1 MTCWAP
7 SCPRSPANVAQMGD
21 ERGYPAHSPW
31 HYACFAESPST
42 EKSMRKNLL
51 CAWVLCLFVFVA
63 SSPGGAQWYTPQSD
77 RDLQLT
83 WVVEALG
90 PSMARIV
97 GDVRNLS
104 GLPATRVALR
114 VEGLDHTGKVV
125 SRARG
130 YVPREIPARGA
141 VPFEVRLSLSGKEEK
156 YRVALDFFEFLE
168 PAGGGRSQSP

>member
-1 MTCWAP
+1 MA
-7 SCPRSPANVAQMGD
+7 SCRPYSV
-21 ERGYPAHSPW
+21 S
-31 HYACFAESPST
+31 
-42 EKSMRKNLL
+42 KNLL
-51 CAWVLCLFVFVA
+51 CAWVLCLSVFVA

-114 VEGLDHTGKVV
+114 VEGLDQAGKVV

-130 YVPREIPARGA
+130 YVPREIPTRGA
-141 VPFEVRLSLSGKEEK
+141 VPFEIRLSLSGKEEK
-156 YRVALDFFEFLE
+156 YRVIVDFFEFLE
-168 PAGGGRSQSP
+168 PAKRGQSQSP

>member
-1 MTCWAP
+1 MT
-7 SCPRSPANVAQMGD
+7 SCRPYSV
-21 ERGYPAHSPW
+21 S
-31 HYACFAESPST
+31 
-42 EKSMRKNLL
+42 KNLL

-125 SRARG
+125 SRGRG
-130 YVPREIPARGA
+130 YVPREIPA
-141 VPFEVRLSLSGKEEK
+141 V
-156 YRVALDFFEFLE
+156 DFFEFLE
-168 PAGGGRSQSP
+168 PAGRGRPQSP